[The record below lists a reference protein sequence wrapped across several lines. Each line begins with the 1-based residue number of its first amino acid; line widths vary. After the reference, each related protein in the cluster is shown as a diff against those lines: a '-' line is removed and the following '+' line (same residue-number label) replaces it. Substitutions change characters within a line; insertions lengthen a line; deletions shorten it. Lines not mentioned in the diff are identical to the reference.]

1 MHSDVG
7 FWHVVASIS
16 LGWAG
21 KQNAYFKPDFRKE
34 IVKQVIAL
42 NDLHPTI
49 GAIEI
54 SFRIIL
60 ILWLYI
66 FENE

>member
-1 MHSDVG
+1 MFCFQESKMIIGVG
-7 FWHVVASIS
+7 
-16 LGWAG
+16 G

-54 SFRIIL
+54 SFRTVL